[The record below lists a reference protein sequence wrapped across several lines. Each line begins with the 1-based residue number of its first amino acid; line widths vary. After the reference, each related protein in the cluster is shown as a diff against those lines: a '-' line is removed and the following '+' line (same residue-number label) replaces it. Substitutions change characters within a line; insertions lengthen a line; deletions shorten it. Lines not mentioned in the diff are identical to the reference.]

1 MKYLVF
7 AFLFLCCYKVLRKNG
22 VEKFLWLMVGMLMI
36 NSTYS
41 PIVLKNAHFT
51 LSLTY
56 LASLLIGQNT
66 IKDFGKYPLKKISII
81 IAIVYVIIAISCTWQ
96 SFPQSLYKGA
106 IDYSISFLM
115 LFAGYNA
122 IKDNADYDRV
132 LKVLKPIVLVSA
144 VYGLF
149 CFVLKDNPYNKLIGI
164 SEVGINYDFF
174 ETQRGYRIA
183 GFCNT
188 SNPHAHLLMVS
199 SFLLINREK
208 SKYNYILLILSLMN
222 ILLSDS
228 RAPLADLGVLI
239 LMYFILTKDSSK
251 KNKVIIYFICTIL
264 ILFQIPFF
272 SDFADGIIGKVT
284 DVFASEGETEVSGS
298 SMVLRVSQLLAAWN
312 YFIQAPFF
320 GHGFGYYGDFIFIP
334 GTDCNG
340 LWGMESYILWL
351 MVEQGGI
358 MIILA
363 CIFYASLYMSLGKYK
378 KIEYYKIPVTLTTVL
393 VMYLLLNRPT
403 DVYEYYLPFIGI
415 GLKLLAINKK
425 QNKVPQ
431 LNTCF

>member
-7 AFLFLCCYKVLRKNG
+7 AFLFLCCYKIFTKNG
-22 VEKFLWLMVGMLMI
+22 VEKFIWLMVGMLMI

-51 LSLTY
+51 LSLSY
-56 LASLLIGQNT
+56 FASLFIRTNT
-66 IKDFGKYPLKKISII
+66 VRDFKKYPLKIISIA
-81 IAIVYVIIAISCTWQ
+81 IAIVYVIISVSCTWQ
-96 SFPQSLYKGA
+96 SFFQSLYRGT

-122 IKDNADYDRV
+122 IKSNEDYDKILR
-132 LKVLKPIVLVSA
+132 VLKPIVFVSA
-144 VYGLF
+144 VYGLI

-164 SEVGINYDFF
+164 SEVGIDYDFF
-174 ETQRGYRIA
+174 ETHRGYRIA

-199 SFLLINREK
+199 SFLLINRER
-208 SKYNYILLILSLMN
+208 SIYNYMLLILSLLN

-228 RAPLADLGVLI
+228 RAPLADLGVLA
-239 LMYFILTKDSSK
+239 LMYFVFTKATPK
-251 KNKVIIYFICTIL
+251 KIRIIICSICVVF

-272 SDFADGIIGKVT
+272 SDFADGIIRKVT
-284 DVFASEGETEVSGS
+284 DVFAAEGETEISGS
-298 SMVLRVSQLLAAWN
+298 SMTLRFSQLSVAWD
-312 YFIQAPFF
+312 YFLKNPFF
-320 GHGFGYYGDFIFIP
+320 GHGFGYYGAFIFVP
-334 GTDCNG
+334 ETDCNG

-351 MVEQGGI
+351 LVEQGGV

-363 CIFYASLYMSLGKYK
+363 FAFYTCIYTSIGRYK
-378 KIEYYKIPVTLTTVL
+378 NIEYYKIPITLTTILIV
-393 VMYLLLNRPT
+393 YLLLNRPT

-415 GLKLLAINKK
+415 GLRLLEINKEGVR
-425 QNKVPQ
+425 VPQ
-431 LNTCF
+431 INTFL